1 MIKAIIFDFDGVI
14 HDTLELAFNINK
26 IIFPEISLEG
36 YKDLFNGN
44 IYSHGMVK
52 PDKARQFFELQNEE
66 FKKLKIESE
75 IKNELLKM
83 QNKFEL
89 FIISSNMEMTLN
101 NYFENNDILHIFKK
115 VLGMESHKFKI
126 EKFKLLID
134 EYDLNKDNCIF
145 VTDTLGDILEAN
157 KVNLNTIAVDYGFH
171 DRERLEQG
179 KPIEIASHFKEI
191 LPAIDK
197 INDKR
202 SSNKKNK

>member
-26 IIFPEISLEG
+26 IIFPGITLNE
-36 YKDLFNGN
+36 YKDFFNGN
-44 IYSHGMVK
+44 IYDHKKVT
-52 PDKARQFFELQNEE
+52 PKASKKYFEMQEEE
-66 FKKLKIESE
+66 FKKLKIENE

-83 QNKFEL
+83 KDKFTL

-101 NYFENNDILHIFKK
+101 NYFENNAILHIFEKIFGAE
-115 VLGMESHKFKI
+115 LHKSKI

-134 EYDLNKDNCIF
+134 EYGLNKNNCIF

-171 DRERLEQG
+171 EKERLKRG
-179 KPIEIASHFKEI
+179 KPIKIVSSFRDI
-191 LPAIDK
+191 LPTILK

-202 SSNKKNK
+202 RNNKKIK